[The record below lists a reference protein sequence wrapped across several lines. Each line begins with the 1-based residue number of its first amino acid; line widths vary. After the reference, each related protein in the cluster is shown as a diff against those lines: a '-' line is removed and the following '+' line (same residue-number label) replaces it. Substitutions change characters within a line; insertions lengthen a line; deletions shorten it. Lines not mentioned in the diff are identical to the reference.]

1 MTEPPT
7 PSDRDDVDARIGAWL
22 SGELADDEAE
32 AFTAQLAAD
41 AELAARV
48 EAVRATRERLAG
60 AASEAPPQG
69 FTQRVAAAVAAEADQ
84 AAEAGEADQ
93 AAEAGEADQMAEAGE
108 ASEAAAA
115 PGETT
120 PVSLEAARARRERR
134 RRRVVAV
141 GSVAAALIAVAVIV
155 PTVSWWGQQADQG
168 AETAGVAQDGGDA
181 GNAGNDRDAADT
193 AASEPQDND
202 ALEDEAATTGQED
215 TAADAPEARTPQPT
229 DAAPVL
235 VQRRAAFAETDRL
248 IAHFRDREEA
258 TGLLGLPADDAA
270 SLAEHTASV
279 LRRTE
284 TPLGGAPA
292 DACVAEI
299 TNAFQGPVV
308 FARLQPVR
316 LDDSSALAHL
326 LVTAAADQPLTR
338 VTLQVRRPSAG
349 CAVVLSQR
357 L

>member
-1 MTEPPT
+1 
-7 PSDRDDVDARIGAWL
+7 
-22 SGELADDEAE
+22 
-32 AFTAQLAAD
+32 
-41 AELAARV
+41 
-48 EAVRATRERLAG
+48 
-60 AASEAPPQG
+60 
-69 FTQRVAAAVAAEADQ
+69 
-84 AAEAGEADQ
+84 
-93 AAEAGEADQMAEAGE
+93 
-108 ASEAAAA
+108 
-115 PGETT
+115 
-120 PVSLEAARARRERR
+120 
-134 RRRVVAV
+134 VVAV

-181 GNAGNDRDAADT
+181 GNDRGAADT

-215 TAADAPEARTPQPT
+215 TAANAPEARTPQPT

-258 TGLLGLPADDAA
+258 TGLLGLPADEAA

>member
-1 MTEPPT
+1 
-7 PSDRDDVDARIGAWL
+7 
-22 SGELADDEAE
+22 
-32 AFTAQLAAD
+32 
-41 AELAARV
+41 
-48 EAVRATRERLAG
+48 
-60 AASEAPPQG
+60 
-69 FTQRVAAAVAAEADQ
+69 
-84 AAEAGEADQ
+84 
-93 AAEAGEADQMAEAGE
+93 
-108 ASEAAAA
+108 
-115 PGETT
+115 
-120 PVSLEAARARRERR
+120 
-134 RRRVVAV
+134 VVAV

-181 GNAGNDRDAADT
+181 GNDRGAADT

-215 TAADAPEARTPQPT
+215 TAADAPEAPTRQPT

-258 TGLLGLPADDAA
+258 TGLLGLPADEAA

>member
-1 MTEPPT
+1 
-7 PSDRDDVDARIGAWL
+7 
-22 SGELADDEAE
+22 
-32 AFTAQLAAD
+32 
-41 AELAARV
+41 
-48 EAVRATRERLAG
+48 
-60 AASEAPPQG
+60 
-69 FTQRVAAAVAAEADQ
+69 
-84 AAEAGEADQ
+84 
-93 AAEAGEADQMAEAGE
+93 
-108 ASEAAAA
+108 
-115 PGETT
+115 
-120 PVSLEAARARRERR
+120 
-134 RRRVVAV
+134 VVAV

-155 PTVSWWGQQADQG
+155 PTVSWWGQQTDQG
-168 AETAGVAQDGGDA
+168 AETAGVAQDAGDA
-181 GNAGNDRDAADT
+181 GNDRGAADT
-193 AASEPQDND
+193 AASEPQYND

-215 TAADAPEARTPQPT
+215 TAADAPEAPTPQPT

-235 VQRRAAFAETDRL
+235 VQRRAAFAESDRL
-248 IAHFRDREEA
+248 IAHFRGREEA

-338 VTLQVRRPSAG
+338 ITLQVRRPSAG

>member
-1 MTEPPT
+1 
-7 PSDRDDVDARIGAWL
+7 
-22 SGELADDEAE
+22 
-32 AFTAQLAAD
+32 
-41 AELAARV
+41 
-48 EAVRATRERLAG
+48 
-60 AASEAPPQG
+60 
-69 FTQRVAAAVAAEADQ
+69 
-84 AAEAGEADQ
+84 
-93 AAEAGEADQMAEAGE
+93 
-108 ASEAAAA
+108 
-115 PGETT
+115 
-120 PVSLEAARARRERR
+120 
-134 RRRVVAV
+134 VVAV

-193 AASEPQDND
+193 AASEFQDND

-215 TAADAPEARTPQPT
+215 TAADAPEAPTPQPT

-258 TGLLGLPADDAA
+258 TGLLGLPADEAA